1 MEHFAFCFVIL
12 IMLQEIRQAF
22 RMIARSPGF
31 TAIAVLSLALGIGAN
46 AAIFSLAD
54 ALLFRPLAVTD
65 PGSVM
70 ALNLDTPGGDLGNFS
85 YPDYRDLRS
94 TTKSFDGIAAFQIST
109 FSLAR
114 NKNEVPQMRA
124 GLEVSDNFFSV
135 LGIQPTLGRSFLPE
149 ETVKGGAPA
158 VVLSYGFWQDQF
170 NGDKEVL
177 GRTIRISG
185 TDFTIVGVAPKAFTG
200 VDQYIRP
207 SFMVPAVLTQQL
219 NGAAKDPVENRTDY
233 SFTLYGRLKRGVSVN
248 QAQAEMVTLWKGLQ
262 QQYPA
267 DGRNGKMMV
276 RTQLQFRIAQDSID
290 AILITMLMAL
300 VSVVLL
306 IACAN
311 VANLLLGRARGRT
324 REIAVRI
331 ALGVSRTKLLRQLF
345 AENVVLALLG
355 DVIGLGFAYGGI
367 RFLQTIPIPSDL
379 PIVIS
384 PQLDQRVLVFS
395 LIASL
400 FSVLVFG
407 LAPAFQS
414 LKTELVSALKSS
426 ESNMSGR
433 KRTLG
438 RNSLVI
444 VQIALSMVLLVA
456 SGMLLDGFRKT
467 LVASPGFRTDH
478 LLITEFDTS
487 LVRYN
492 PEKTVAFYRDI
503 KDRVRA
509 LAGVRSAALTAT
521 VPFGNNQP
529 SREVIPDGYQATKGQ
544 ESVTLP
550 FDVVDADYF
559 GTMKIPIVS
568 GRGFTADD
576 KADSTPVTIVN
587 QEFAARFWP
596 GQDPLGKRIRLD
608 NDKGKLVQVVG
619 VARNSKYMF
628 ISESQYRY
636 FYLPYAQEGGT
647 RMVMLTESSGDPA
660 LLAAPLREI
669 VRSMDPNQPMYNV
682 RTFGNFYKMR
692 AIDTPLM
699 ITQMVVTMGLIGLL
713 LALIGIYGLVS
724 YSVARRTR
732 EIGVRIAIGADRTDV
747 IKMVLRQGFVLA
759 CIGIGV
765 GGILSLIVGKALAA
779 GLIGLGK
786 PNPATFIIVPL
797 AVLLVTM
804 AACWAPAW
812 RASRVDPLRALR
824 AE

>member
-1 MEHFAFCFVIL
+1 
-12 IMLQEIRQAF
+12 MLQEIRHAF

-31 TAIAVLSLALGIGAN
+31 TSIAVLSLALGIGAN

-54 ALLFRPLAVTD
+54 ALLFRPLPVTD

-94 TTKSFDGIAAFQIST
+94 SAKSLDGIAAFQLST

-114 NKNEVPQMRA
+114 TKDEVPQMRA

-158 VVLSYGFWQDQF
+158 VVLAYGFWQDQF
-170 NGDKEVL
+170 NGDKEIL

-200 VDQYIRP
+200 VDQYVRP
-207 SFMVPAVLTQQL
+207 SFMVPAVLAQQL
-219 NGAAKDPVENRTDY
+219 TGAAKDPMENRNDY
-233 SFTLYGRLKRGVSVN
+233 NFTLYGRLRKGVSVR

-267 DGRNGKMMV
+267 DGRNGKMAV
-276 RTQLQFRIAQDSID
+276 RTQLQYRIAQDSID
-290 AILITMLMAL
+290 AILVTMLMAL
-300 VSVVLL
+300 VAVVLL

-355 DVIGLGFAYGGI
+355 GVIGLAFAYGGI

-384 PQLDQRVLVFS
+384 PELDQRVLIFS

-426 ESNMSGR
+426 DSNMAGR

-444 VQIALSMVLLVA
+444 IQIALSMVLLVA

-487 LVRYN
+487 LVRYA
-492 PEKTVAFYRDI
+492 PEKTTTFYRDL

-509 LAGVRSAALTAT
+509 LPGVRSASFSAA

-529 SREVIPDGYQATKGQ
+529 SREVIPEGYQAPKGQ
-544 ESVTLP
+544 ESVSLLYDVIDENY
-550 FDVVDADYF
+550 FD
-559 GTMKIPIVS
+559 TMKVGIVS
-568 GRGFTADD
+568 GRAFTADD
-576 KADSTPVTIVN
+576 KADSAPVAIVN

-596 GQDPLGKRIRLD
+596 DQDAVGKRFRLD

-619 VARNSKYMF
+619 VARNSKYLF
-628 ISESQYRY
+628 IGEPQYRY

-647 RMVMLTESSGDPA
+647 RRILLTESSGDPA
-660 LLAAPLREI
+660 LLVAPLREI

-765 GGILSLIVGKALAA
+765 GGALSLIVGKALAA

-786 PNPATFIIVPL
+786 PNPATFIVVPL

-812 RASRVDPLRALR
+812 RASRVDPLRTLR
-824 AE
+824 AD

>member
-1 MEHFAFCFVIL
+1 
-12 IMLQEIRQAF
+12 MLQEIRHAF

-31 TAIAVLSLALGIGAN
+31 TSIAVLSLALGIGAN

-54 ALLFRPLAVTD
+54 ALLFRPLPVAH

-94 TTKSFDGIAAFQIST
+94 SAKSFDGIAAFQLAT

-114 NKNEVPQMRA
+114 SKDEVPQMRA

-135 LGIQPTLGRSFLPE
+135 LGVQPALGRSFLPQE
-149 ETVKGGAPA
+149 SARGGSPA

-185 TDFTIVGVAPKAFTG
+185 TDFTIVGVAPRAFTG

-219 NGAAKDPVENRTDY
+219 NGAAKDPVENRGDY
-233 SFTLYGRLKRGVSVN
+233 SFTLYGRLQEGVSAR

-276 RTQLQFRIAQDSID
+276 RTQLQFRIAQDSVD
-290 AILITMLMAL
+290 AILVTMLMAL

-355 DVIGLGFAYGGI
+355 GVIGLGFAYGGI

-384 PQLDQRVLVFS
+384 PELDQRVLVFS

-400 FSVLVFG
+400 FSVLAFG

-426 ESNMSGR
+426 ESNMAGR

-492 PEKTVAFYRDI
+492 PEKTVAFYRDL

-509 LAGVRSAALTAT
+509 LPAVRSAALTAT
-521 VPFGNNQP
+521 VPFSNNQP
-529 SREVIPDGYQATKGQ
+529 SREVIPEGYQATKGQ
-544 ESVTLP
+544 ESVTL
-550 FDVVDADYF
+550 FYDVVDEHYF
-559 GTMKIPIVS
+559 DTMKVGIVS
-568 GRGFTADD
+568 GRAFTADD
-576 KADSTPVTIVN
+576 KADSTPVAIVN

-596 GQDPLGKRIRLD
+596 GQEPLGKRIRLD
-608 NDKGKLVQVVG
+608 NGKGKLVQVIG
-619 VARNSKYMF
+619 VARNSKYLF
-628 ISESQYRY
+628 IGEPQYRY
-636 FYLPYAQEGGT
+636 LYLPFAQEGGT
-647 RMVMLTESSGDPA
+647 RMVMLTESAGDPA

-765 GGILSLIVGKALAA
+765 GGVLSVVVGKALAA
-779 GLIGLGK
+779 GMIGLGQ
-786 PNPATFIIVPL
+786 PNPVTFIVVPL

-824 AE
+824 SE

>member
-1 MEHFAFCFVIL
+1 M
-12 IMLQEIRQAF
+12 MQEIRHAF
-22 RMIARSPGF
+22 RMVGRSPGF
-31 TAIAVLSLALGIGAN
+31 TSIAVLSLALGIGAN

-54 ALLFRPLAVTD
+54 ALLFRPLPVTN

-70 ALNLDTPGGDLGNFS
+70 ALNLDTPGGDLGSFS

-94 TTKSFDGIAAFQIST
+94 STKSFDGLTAFQLAT

-114 NKNEVPQMRA
+114 SKDEVPQMRA

-158 VVLSYGFWQDQF
+158 VVLAYGFWQDQF
-170 NGDKEVL
+170 NGDSQVL

-207 SFMVPAVLTQQL
+207 AFMVPAVLSQQL
-219 NGAAKDPVENRTDY
+219 NGAAKDPIENRNDY
-233 SFTLYGRLKRGVSVN
+233 NFTLYGRLKQGVSVG
-248 QAQAEMVTLWKGLQ
+248 QAQAEMATLWKGLQ

-267 DGRNGKMMV
+267 DGRNGRMMV
-276 RTQLQFRIAQDSID
+276 RTQLQFRIAQDSVD
-290 AILITMLMAL
+290 AILVTMLMAL
-300 VSVVLL
+300 VAVVLL

-355 DVIGLGFAYGGI
+355 GVLGLAFAYGGI
-367 RFLQTIPIPSDL
+367 RFLQTIPVPSDL

-384 PQLDQRVLVFS
+384 PQLDQRVLLFS
-395 LIASL
+395 LIAAV

-414 LKTELVSALKSS
+414 LKTELVAALKSS
-426 ESNMSGR
+426 ESNLAGR

-444 VQIALSMVLLVA
+444 VQIGLSMVLLVA

-467 LVASPGFRTDH
+467 LVANPGFRTDH
-478 LLITEFDTS
+478 LLISEFDTS
-487 LVRYN
+487 LVRYT
-492 PEKTVAFYRDI
+492 PEKTTAFYRDL

-509 LAGVRSAALTAT
+509 LPAVRSAAFSAA

-529 SREVIPDGYQATKGQ
+529 SREVIPEGYQAPKGQ
-544 ESVTLP
+544 ESVTLLY
-550 FDVVDADYF
+550 DVVDENYF
-559 GTMKIPIVS
+559 DTLKVGIVS
-568 GRGFTADD
+568 GRAFTAED
-576 KADSTPVTIVN
+576 KANSTPVAIVN

-608 NDKGKLVQVVG
+608 NGKGKLVQVVG
-619 VARNSKYMF
+619 VARNSKYLF
-628 ISESQYRY
+628 FGEPQYRY

-647 RMVMLTESSGDPA
+647 RRVLLTESAGDPA
-660 LLAAPLREI
+660 LLVAPLREI
-669 VRSMDPNQPMYNV
+669 VKSMDPNQPMYNV
-682 RTFGNFYKMR
+682 RTFANFYKMR

-759 CIGIGV
+759 CIRHWRRRGAQLDCGQSTGSRNDWPGQTESGYVYRGAVGI
-765 GGILSLIVGKALAA
+765 
-779 GLIGLGK
+779 
-786 PNPATFIIVPL
+786 
-797 AVLLVTM
+797 LLVTM

-824 AE
+824 FD

>member
-1 MEHFAFCFVIL
+1 
-12 IMLQEIRQAF
+12 MLQEIRQAF

-31 TAIAVLSLALGIGAN
+31 TSIAVLSLALGIGAN

-85 YPDYRDLRS
+85 YPDYRDLRT
-94 TTKSFDGIAAFQIST
+94 TTKSFDGIAAFQLAT

-114 NKNEVPQMRA
+114 SKNEVPQMRA

-149 ETVKGGAPA
+149 ESARGGAPA

-207 SFMVPAVLTQQL
+207 SFMVSAVLAQQL
-219 NGAAKDPVENRTDY
+219 NGAAKDPMENRGDY
-233 SFTLYGRLKRGVSVN
+233 SFTLYGRLKHGVSAS

-276 RTQLQFRIAQDSID
+276 RTQLQSRIAQDSVD
-290 AILITMLMAL
+290 AILVTMLMAL

-355 DVIGLGFAYGGI
+355 GVIGLGFAYGGI

-384 PQLDQRVLVFS
+384 PQLDQRVLIFS

-487 LVRYN
+487 LVRYT
-492 PEKTVAFYRDI
+492 PEKTAAFYRDI

-509 LAGVRSAALTAT
+509 LPGVRSAALTAT

-550 FDVVDADYF
+550 FDVVDQDYF
-559 GTMKIPIVS
+559 ETMKVPIVS

-608 NDKGKLVQVVG
+608 NEKGKLVQVVG

-732 EIGVRIAIGADRTDV
+732 EIGVRIAIGADRMDV

-759 CIGIGV
+759 CIGIGI
-765 GGILSLIVGKALAA
+765 GGVLSLIVGKALAA

-786 PNPATFIIVPL
+786 PNPATFIVVPL

-824 AE
+824 SE

>member
-1 MEHFAFCFVIL
+1 
-12 IMLQEIRQAF
+12 MLQEIRHAF

-31 TAIAVLSLALGIGAN
+31 TSIAVLSLALGIGAN

-54 ALLFRPLAVTD
+54 ALLFRPLPVAH

-94 TTKSFDGIAAFQIST
+94 SAKSFDGIAAFQLAT

-114 NKNEVPQMRA
+114 NKDEVPQMRA

-135 LGIQPTLGRSFLPE
+135 LGVQPALGRSFLPQE
-149 ETVKGGAPA
+149 SARGGSPA

-185 TDFTIVGVAPKAFTG
+185 TDFTIVGVAPRAFTG

-219 NGAAKDPVENRTDY
+219 NGAAKDPMENRGDY
-233 SFTLYGRLKRGVSVN
+233 SYTLYGRLRQGVSAR

-290 AILITMLMAL
+290 AILVTMLMAL

-355 DVIGLGFAYGGI
+355 GVIGLGFAYGGI

-384 PQLDQRVLVFS
+384 PELDQRVLVFS

-400 FSVLVFG
+400 FSVLAFG

-426 ESNMSGR
+426 ESNMAGR

-492 PEKTVAFYRDI
+492 PEKTVAFYRDL

-509 LAGVRSAALTAT
+509 LPAVRSAALTAT
-521 VPFGNNQP
+521 VPFSNNQP
-529 SREVIPDGYQATKGQ
+529 SREVIPEGYQATKGQ
-544 ESVTLP
+544 ESVTL
-550 FDVVDADYF
+550 FYDVVDEHYF
-559 GTMKIPIVS
+559 DTMKVGIVS
-568 GRGFTADD
+568 GRAFTADD
-576 KADSTPVTIVN
+576 KADSTPVAIVN

-596 GQDPLGKRIRLD
+596 GQEPLGKRIRLD
-608 NDKGKLVQVVG
+608 NGKGKLVQVVG
-619 VARNSKYMF
+619 VARNSKYLF
-628 ISESQYRY
+628 IGEPQYRY
-636 FYLPYAQEGGT
+636 LYLPFAQAGGT
-647 RMVMLTESSGDPA
+647 RMVMLTESAGDPA

-713 LALIGIYGLVS
+713 LALVGIYGLVS

-765 GGILSLIVGKALAA
+765 GGVLSVVVGKALAA
-779 GLIGLGK
+779 GMIGLGQ
-786 PNPATFIIVPL
+786 PNPATFVVVPL

>member
-1 MEHFAFCFVIL
+1 
-12 IMLQEIRQAF
+12 MLQEIRHAF

-31 TAIAVLSLALGIGAN
+31 TTIAVLSLALGIGAN

-65 PGSVM
+65 PGSVT

-94 TTKSFDGIAAFQIST
+94 TTKSFDGIAAFQLAT

-114 NKNEVPQMRA
+114 SKNEVPQMRA
-124 GLEVSDNFFSV
+124 GVEVSDNFFSV
-135 LGIQPTLGRSFLPE
+135 LGVQPTLGRSFLPE

-158 VVLSYGFWQDQF
+158 VVLAYGFWQDQF

-185 TDFTIVGVAPKAFTG
+185 TDFTIVGVTPKAFTG
-200 VDQYIRP
+200 LDQYIRP

-233 SFTLYGRLKRGVSVN
+233 SFTLYGRLKHGVSVS

-267 DGRNGKMMV
+267 DGRNGRMMV

-355 DVIGLGFAYGGI
+355 GVIGLGFAYGGI

-384 PQLDQRVLVFS
+384 PELDQRVLIFS

-426 ESNMSGR
+426 ESNQAGR

-492 PEKTVAFYRDI
+492 PEKTVAFYRDL
-503 KDRVRA
+503 KDRVRGLPA
-509 LAGVRSAALTAT
+509 VRSAALTAT

-529 SREVIPDGYQATKGQ
+529 SREVIPDGYQAPKGQ
-544 ESVTLP
+544 ESVTQF
-550 FDVVDADYF
+550 FDVVDEHYF
-559 GTMKIPIVS
+559 DTMKIPIVS
-568 GRGFTADD
+568 GREFTADD
-576 KADSTPVTIVN
+576 KADSTPVAIVN
-587 QEFAARFWP
+587 QEFAAHFWP

-608 NDKGKLVQVVG
+608 NGKGKLVQVVG
-619 VARNSKYMF
+619 VARNSKYLF
-628 ISESQYRY
+628 IGEQQYRY
-636 FYLPYAQEGGT
+636 FYLPFAQEGGT
-647 RMVMLTESSGDPA
+647 RMVLLTESSGDPA

-765 GGILSLIVGKALAA
+765 GGILSLIVGRALAA
-779 GLIGLGK
+779 GMIGLGK
-786 PNPATFIIVPL
+786 PNPATFIVVPA

>member
-1 MEHFAFCFVIL
+1 
-12 IMLQEIRQAF
+12 MLQEIRHAF

-31 TAIAVLSLALGIGAN
+31 TSIAVLSLALGIGAN

-54 ALLFRPLAVTD
+54 ALLFRPLPVAH

-94 TTKSFDGIAAFQIST
+94 SAKSFDGIAAFQLAT

-114 NKNEVPQMRA
+114 NKDEVPQMRA

-135 LGIQPTLGRSFLPE
+135 LGVQPALGRSFLPQE
-149 ETVKGGAPA
+149 SARGGSPA

-185 TDFTIVGVAPKAFTG
+185 TDFTIVGVAPRAFTG

-219 NGAAKDPVENRTDY
+219 NGAAKDPVENRGDY
-233 SFTLYGRLKRGVSVN
+233 SFTLYGRLRQGVSAR

-290 AILITMLMAL
+290 AILVTMLMAL

-355 DVIGLGFAYGGI
+355 GVIGLGFAYGGI

-384 PQLDQRVLVFS
+384 PELDQRVLVFS

-400 FSVLVFG
+400 FSVLAFG

-426 ESNMSGR
+426 ESNMAGR

-492 PEKTVAFYRDI
+492 PEKTVAFYRDL

-509 LAGVRSAALTAT
+509 LPAVRSAALTAT
-521 VPFGNNQP
+521 VPFSNNQP
-529 SREVIPDGYQATKGQ
+529 SREVIPEGYQATKGQ
-544 ESVTLP
+544 ESVTL
-550 FDVVDADYF
+550 FYDVVDEHYF
-559 GTMKIPIVS
+559 DTMKVGIVS
-568 GRGFTADD
+568 GRAFTADD
-576 KADSTPVTIVN
+576 KADSTPVAIVN

-596 GQDPLGKRIRLD
+596 GQEPLGKRIRLD
-608 NDKGKLVQVVG
+608 NGKGKFVQVVG
-619 VARNSKYMF
+619 VARNSKYLF
-628 ISESQYRY
+628 IGEPQYRY
-636 FYLPYAQEGGT
+636 LYLPFAQAGGT
-647 RMVMLTESSGDPA
+647 RMVMLTESAGDPA

-765 GGILSLIVGKALAA
+765 GGVLSVVVGKALAA
-779 GLIGLGK
+779 GMIGLGQ
-786 PNPATFIIVPL
+786 PNPVTFIVVPL

-824 AE
+824 SE

>member
-1 MEHFAFCFVIL
+1 
-12 IMLQEIRQAF
+12 MLQEIRHAF

-31 TAIAVLSLALGIGAN
+31 TSIAVLSLALGIGAN

-54 ALLFRPLAVTD
+54 ALLFRPLPVAH

-94 TTKSFDGIAAFQIST
+94 SAKSFDGIAAFQLAT

-114 NKNEVPQMRA
+114 NKDEVPQMRA

-135 LGIQPTLGRSFLPE
+135 LGVQPALGRSFLPQE
-149 ETVKGGAPA
+149 SARGGSPA

-185 TDFTIVGVAPKAFTG
+185 TDFTIVGVAPRAFTG

-219 NGAAKDPVENRTDY
+219 NGAAKDPVENRGDY
-233 SFTLYGRLKRGVSVN
+233 SFTLYGRLQEGVSAR

-290 AILITMLMAL
+290 AILVTMLMAL

-355 DVIGLGFAYGGI
+355 GVIGLGFAYGGI

-384 PQLDQRVLVFS
+384 PELDQRVLVFS

-400 FSVLVFG
+400 FSVLAFG

-426 ESNMSGR
+426 ESNMAGR

-492 PEKTVAFYRDI
+492 PEKTVAFYRDL

-509 LAGVRSAALTAT
+509 LPAVRSAALTAT
-521 VPFGNNQP
+521 VPFSNNQP
-529 SREVIPDGYQATKGQ
+529 SREVIPEGYQATKGQ
-544 ESVTLP
+544 ESVTL
-550 FDVVDADYF
+550 FYDVVDEHYF
-559 GTMKIPIVS
+559 DTMKVGIVS
-568 GRGFTADD
+568 GRAFTADD
-576 KADSTPVTIVN
+576 KADSTPVAIVN

-596 GQDPLGKRIRLD
+596 GQEPLGKRIRLD
-608 NDKGKLVQVVG
+608 NGKGKLVQVIG
-619 VARNSKYMF
+619 VARNSKYLF
-628 ISESQYRY
+628 IGEPQYRY
-636 FYLPYAQEGGT
+636 LYLPFAQEGGT
-647 RMVMLTESSGDPA
+647 RMVMLTESAGDPA

-765 GGILSLIVGKALAA
+765 GGVLSVVVGKALAA
-779 GLIGLGK
+779 GMIGLGQ
-786 PNPATFIIVPL
+786 PNPVTFIVVPL

-824 AE
+824 SE

>member
-1 MEHFAFCFVIL
+1 
-12 IMLQEIRQAF
+12 MLQEIRQAS

-94 TTKSFDGIAAFQIST
+94 TAKSFDGIAAFQIST

-124 GLEVSDNFFSV
+124 GIEVSDNFFSV
-135 LGIQPTLGRSFLPE
+135 LGVQPTLGRSFLPE

-177 GRTIRISG
+177 GHTIRISG
-185 TDFTIVGVAPKAFTG
+185 TDFTIVGVTPKAFTG

-233 SFTLYGRLKRGVSVN
+233 NFTLYGRLRHGISASH
-248 QAQAEMVTLWKGLQ
+248 AQAEMVTLWKGLQ

-276 RTQLQFRIAQDSID
+276 RTQLQSRIAQDSVD
-290 AILITMLMAL
+290 AILVTMLMAL

-355 DVIGLGFAYGGI
+355 GLIGLGFAYGGI

-384 PQLDQRVLVFS
+384 PQLDQRVLIFS

-456 SGMLLDGFRKT
+456 SGMLLDGFHKT

-487 LVRYN
+487 LVRYT
-492 PEKTVAFYRDI
+492 PGKTVAFYRDI
-503 KDRVRA
+503 EDRVRA
-509 LAGVRSAALTAT
+509 LAEVRSAALTAT
-521 VPFGNNQP
+521 IPFGNNQP

-576 KADSTPVTIVN
+576 KAESTPVAIVN

-608 NDKGKLVQVVG
+608 NEKGKLVQVVG

-660 LLAAPLREI
+660 LLAAPLREV

-699 ITQMVVTMGLIGLL
+699 ITQMVITMGLIGLL

-732 EIGVRIAIGADRTDV
+732 EIGVRIAIGADRMDV

-765 GGILSLIVGKALAA
+765 GGVLSLIVGKALAA

-786 PNPATFIIVPL
+786 PNPATFIVVPL

-824 AE
+824 SE

>member
-1 MEHFAFCFVIL
+1 M
-12 IMLQEIRQAF
+12 
-22 RMIARSPGF
+22 
-31 TAIAVLSLALGIGAN
+31 
-46 AAIFSLAD
+46 
-54 ALLFRPLAVTD
+54 
-65 PGSVM
+65 
-70 ALNLDTPGGDLGNFS
+70 
-85 YPDYRDLRS
+85 
-94 TTKSFDGIAAFQIST
+94 
-109 FSLAR
+109 
-114 NKNEVPQMRA
+114 
-124 GLEVSDNFFSV
+124 
-135 LGIQPTLGRSFLPE
+135 
-149 ETVKGGAPA
+149 
-158 VVLSYGFWQDQF
+158 VLSYGFWQDQF

-185 TDFTIVGVAPKAFTG
+185 TDFTIVGVAPRAFTG

-219 NGAAKDPVENRTDY
+219 NGAAKDPMENRGDY
-233 SFTLYGRLKRGVSVN
+233 SFTLYGRLQEGVSAR

-290 AILITMLMAL
+290 AILVTMLMAL

-355 DVIGLGFAYGGI
+355 GVIGLGFAYGGI

-384 PQLDQRVLVFS
+384 PELDQRVLVFS

-400 FSVLVFG
+400 FSVLAFG

-426 ESNMSGR
+426 ESNMAGR

-492 PEKTVAFYRDI
+492 PEKTVAFYRDL

-509 LAGVRSAALTAT
+509 LPAVRSAALTAT
-521 VPFGNNQP
+521 VPFSNNQP
-529 SREVIPDGYQATKGQ
+529 SREVIPEGYQATKGQ
-544 ESVTLP
+544 ESVTLF
-550 FDVVDADYF
+550 FDVVDEHYF
-559 GTMKIPIVS
+559 DTMKVGIVS
-568 GRGFTADD
+568 GRAFTADD
-576 KADSTPVTIVN
+576 KADSTPVAIVN

-596 GQDPLGKRIRLD
+596 GQEPLGKRIRLD
-608 NDKGKLVQVVG
+608 NGKGKFVQVVG
-619 VARNSKYMF
+619 VARNSKYLF
-628 ISESQYRY
+628 IGEPQYRY
-636 FYLPYAQEGGT
+636 LYLPFAQAGGT
-647 RMVMLTESSGDPA
+647 RMVMLTESAGDPA

-765 GGILSLIVGKALAA
+765 GGVLSVVVGKALAA
-779 GLIGLGK
+779 GMIGLGQ
-786 PNPATFIIVPL
+786 PNPVTFIVVPL

-824 AE
+824 SE

>member
-1 MEHFAFCFVIL
+1 
-12 IMLQEIRQAF
+12 MLQEIRHAF

-31 TAIAVLSLALGIGAN
+31 TSIAVLSLALGIGAN

-54 ALLFRPLAVTD
+54 ALLFRPLPVTD
-65 PGSVM
+65 PGAVM
-70 ALNLDTPGGDLGNFS
+70 ALNLDTPGGDLGSFS

-94 TTKSFDGIAAFQIST
+94 SAKSFDGLAAFQLST

-114 NKNEVPQMRA
+114 SKDEVPQMRA

-135 LGIQPTLGRSFLPE
+135 LGIEPTLGRSFLPE

-158 VVLSYGFWQDQF
+158 VVLAYGFWQDQF
-170 NGDKEVL
+170 NGDKAIL

-185 TDFTIVGVAPKAFTG
+185 TDFTIVGIAPKAFTG

-219 NGAAKDPVENRTDY
+219 NGAAKDPFENRNDY
-233 SFTLYGRLKRGVSVN
+233 NFTLYGRIRKGVSVS

-262 QQYPA
+262 RQYSA
-267 DGRNGKMMV
+267 DGRNGKMAV
-276 RTQLQFRIAQDSID
+276 RTQLQYRIAQDSID
-290 AILITMLMAL
+290 AVLVTMLMAL
-300 VSVVLL
+300 VAVVLL

-355 DVIGLGFAYGGI
+355 GVIGLGFAYGGI
-367 RFLQTIPIPSDL
+367 RFLQTIPVPSDL
-379 PIVIS
+379 PIFIS
-384 PQLDQRVLVFS
+384 PELDQRVLVFS
-395 LIASL
+395 LMAAA

-426 ESNMSGR
+426 ESNMAGR

-438 RNSLVI
+438 RNGLVI

-467 LVASPGFRTDH
+467 LVTSPGFRTDH

-487 LVRYN
+487 LVRYT
-492 PEKTVAFYRDI
+492 PEKTVAFYRDL

-509 LAGVRSAALTAT
+509 LAGARSAALSAA

-529 SREVIPDGYQATKGQ
+529 SREVIPDGYQAPKGQ
-544 ESVTLP
+544 ESVTL
-550 FDVVDADYF
+550 FYDVVDEHYF
-559 GTMKIPIVS
+559 DTMKVGIVS
-568 GRGFTADD
+568 GRAFNADD
-576 KADSTPVTIVN
+576 KADSTPVAIVN

-596 GQDPLGKRIRLD
+596 GQDAIGKRFRMD
-608 NDKGKLVQVVG
+608 NEKGKIVQVVG
-619 VARNSKYMF
+619 VARNSKYLF
-628 ISESQYRY
+628 IGEPQYRY
-636 FYLPYAQEGGT
+636 FYLPFAQEGGT
-647 RMVMLTESSGDPA
+647 RMVLLTESSGDPA

-682 RTFGNFYKMR
+682 RTFDNFYKMR

-732 EIGVRIAIGADRTDV
+732 EIGVRIAIGADRSDV

-765 GGILSLIVGKALAA
+765 GGVFSLIVGKALAA
-779 GLIGLGK
+779 GMIGLGK
-786 PNPATFIIVPL
+786 PNPATFVVVPV

-824 AE
+824 AD

>member
-1 MEHFAFCFVIL
+1 M
-12 IMLQEIRQAF
+12 MQEIRHAF

-54 ALLFRPLAVTD
+54 ALLFRPLPVTD

-70 ALNLDTPGGDLGNFS
+70 ALSLDTPGGDLGNFS

-94 TTKSFDGIAAFQIST
+94 SAKSLAGLTAFQLAT

-114 NKNEVPQMRA
+114 SKDEVPQMRA

-135 LGIQPTLGRSFLPE
+135 LGVQPTLGRSFLPE

-158 VVLSYGFWQDQF
+158 VVLTYGFWQDQF
-170 NGDKEVL
+170 NGDSQVL

-200 VDQYIRP
+200 VDQYVRP
-207 SFMVPAVLTQQL
+207 AFMVPAVLTQQL
-219 NGAAKDPVENRTDY
+219 NGAAKDPVENRDDY
-233 SFTLYGRLKRGVSVN
+233 SFTLYGRIRHGVSVN
-248 QAQAEMVTLWKGLQ
+248 QAQAEMVMLWKGLQ

-267 DGRNGKMMV
+267 DGRNGRMMV
-276 RTQLQFRIAQDSID
+276 RTQLQSRIAQDSVD
-290 AILITMLMAL
+290 AILVTMLMAL

-355 DVIGLGFAYGGI
+355 GVIGLGFAYGGI

-384 PQLDQRVLVFS
+384 PQLDQRVLIFS
-395 LIASL
+395 LTACL

-414 LKTELVSALKSS
+414 LKTELVAALKSS
-426 ESNMSGR
+426 ESNLAGR

-467 LVASPGFRTDH
+467 LSASPGFRTDH
-478 LLITEFDTS
+478 LMMTEFDTS
-487 LVRYN
+487 LVRYS
-492 PEKTVAFYRDI
+492 PEKTTSFYRELM
-503 KDRVRA
+503 DRARA
-509 LAGVRSAALTAT
+509 LPGVRSATLTAT
-521 VPFGNNQP
+521 VPFSNNQP
-529 SREVIPDGYQATKGQ
+529 SREVIPDSYQAPKGQ
-544 ESVTLP
+544 ESVSLL
-550 FDVVDADYF
+550 FDVVDEHYF
-559 GTMKIPIVS
+559 DTMKVGIVS
-568 GRGFTADD
+568 GRAFTAND
-576 KADSTPVTIVN
+576 KADSAPVAIVN

-596 GQDPLGKRIRLD
+596 GQEPLGKRFRLD
-608 NDKGKLVQVVG
+608 NGKGKLVQVVG
-619 VARNSKYMF
+619 VARNSKYTF
-628 ISESQYRY
+628 IGEPQYRY

-647 RMVMLTESSGDPA
+647 RMVLLTESSGDPA

-669 VRSMDPNQPMYNV
+669 VRSMDSNQPMYNV
-682 RTFGNFYKMR
+682 RTFANFYKMR

-732 EIGVRIAIGADRTDV
+732 EIGVRIAIGADRSDV

-765 GGILSLIVGKALAA
+765 GGVLSLVVGKALAA
-779 GLIGLGK
+779 GMIGLGK
-786 PNPATFIIVPL
+786 PNPATFIVVPL
-797 AVLLVTM
+797 AVMLVTM

-824 AE
+824 AD

>member
-1 MEHFAFCFVIL
+1 
-12 IMLQEIRQAF
+12 MLQEIRQAF

-94 TTKSFDGIAAFQIST
+94 STKSFDGIAAFQIST

-114 NKNEVPQMRA
+114 SKNEVPQMRA

-135 LGIQPTLGRSFLPE
+135 LGIQSTLGRSFLPE
-149 ETVKGGAPA
+149 ETVKGGPPA
-158 VVLSYGFWQDQF
+158 VVLSYGFWQDEF

-185 TDFTIVGVAPKAFTG
+185 TDFTIVGVTPKAFTG

-207 SFMVPAVLTQQL
+207 SFMVSAVLAQQL

-233 SFTLYGRLKRGVSVN
+233 NFTLYGRLKHGISVS

-262 QQYPA
+262 QRYPA

-276 RTQLQFRIAQDSID
+276 RTQLQSRIAQDSVD
-290 AILITMLMAL
+290 AILVTMLMAL

-355 DVIGLGFAYGGI
+355 GVIGLGFAYGGI

-384 PQLDQRVLVFS
+384 PQLDQRVLIFS

-487 LVRYN
+487 LVRYS
-492 PEKTVAFYRDI
+492 PEKTAAFYRDL
-503 KDRVRA
+503 KDRVRG
-509 LAGVRSAALTAT
+509 LPGVRSAALTAT

-568 GRGFTADD
+568 GRGFNVDD
-576 KADSTPVTIVN
+576 KADSTPVAIVN

-608 NDKGKLVQVVG
+608 NEKGKLVQVVG

-699 ITQMVVTMGLIGLL
+699 ITKMVVTMGLIGLL

-765 GGILSLIVGKALAA
+765 GGVLSLIVGKALAA

-786 PNPATFIIVPL
+786 PNPATFIVVPL

-824 AE
+824 SE

>member
-1 MEHFAFCFVIL
+1 
-12 IMLQEIRQAF
+12 MLQEIRQAF

-114 NKNEVPQMRA
+114 SKNEVPQMRA

-185 TDFTIVGVAPKAFTG
+185 TDFTIVGVTPKAFTG

-233 SFTLYGRLKRGVSVN
+233 NFTLYGRLKHSVSVS

-262 QQYPA
+262 RQYPA

-276 RTQLQFRIAQDSID
+276 RTQLQSRIAQDSVD
-290 AILITMLMAL
+290 AILVTMLMAL

-355 DVIGLGFAYGGI
+355 GVIGLGFAYGGI

-384 PQLDQRVLVFS
+384 PQLDQRVLIFS

-492 PEKTVAFYRDI
+492 QEKTATFYRDI
-503 KDRVRA
+503 KDRVRG
-509 LAGVRSAALTAT
+509 LPGVRSAALTAT
-521 VPFGNNQP
+521 IPFGNNQP

-550 FDVVDADYF
+550 FDVVDQDYF
-559 GTMKIPIVS
+559 ETMKVPIVS

-576 KADSTPVTIVN
+576 KAESTPVAIVN

-596 GQDPLGKRIRLD
+596 GQDPLGKRIHLD
-608 NDKGKLVQVVG
+608 NEKGKLVQVVG

-765 GGILSLIVGKALAA
+765 GGVLSLIVGKALAA

-786 PNPATFIIVPL
+786 PNPATFIVVPL

-824 AE
+824 TE

>member
-1 MEHFAFCFVIL
+1 
-12 IMLQEIRQAF
+12 MLQEIRQAF

-94 TTKSFDGIAAFQIST
+94 TTKSFNGIAAFQIST

-114 NKNEVPQMRA
+114 SKNEVPQMRA

-149 ETVKGGAPA
+149 ESARRGAPA

-233 SFTLYGRLKRGVSVN
+233 NFTLYGRLRHGVSVS

-276 RTQLQFRIAQDSID
+276 RTQLQSRIAQDSVD
-290 AILITMLMAL
+290 AILVTMLMAL

-345 AENVVLALLG
+345 AENVALALLG
-355 DVIGLGFAYGGI
+355 GAIGLGFAYGGI

-384 PQLDQRVLVFS
+384 PELDQRVLIFS

-426 ESNMSGR
+426 ETTMSGR

-487 LVRYN
+487 LVRYS

-503 KDRVRA
+503 KDRVRG
-509 LAGVRSAALTAT
+509 LPGVRSAALTAT

-529 SREVIPDGYQATKGQ
+529 SREVIPDGYQAAKGQ

-550 FDVVDADYF
+550 FDVVDQDYF
-559 GTMKIPIVS
+559 ETIKVPIVS

-576 KADSTPVTIVN
+576 KADSTPVAIVN

-608 NDKGKLVQVVG
+608 NEKGKLVQVVG

-732 EIGVRIAIGADRTDV
+732 EIGVRIAIGADRMDV

-765 GGILSLIVGKALAA
+765 GGVLSLIVGKALAA

-786 PNPATFIIVPL
+786 PNPATFIVVPL

-824 AE
+824 SE

>member
-1 MEHFAFCFVIL
+1 
-12 IMLQEIRQAF
+12 
-22 RMIARSPGF
+22 
-31 TAIAVLSLALGIGAN
+31 LSLALGIGAN

-54 ALLFRPLAVTD
+54 ALLFRPLAVSD
-65 PGSVM
+65 PDSVM

-124 GLEVSDNFFSV
+124 GIEVSDNFFSV

-170 NGDKEVL
+170 NGDTGIL

-185 TDFTIVGVAPKAFTG
+185 TDFTIVGVTPKAFTG

-233 SFTLYGRLKRGVSVN
+233 TFTLYGRLKHRVSVS
-248 QAQAEMVTLWKGLQ
+248 QVQAEMVTLWKGLQ
-262 QQYPA
+262 RQYPA

-276 RTQLQFRIAQDSID
+276 RTQLQSRIAQDSVD

-355 DVIGLGFAYGGI
+355 GVIGLGFAYGGI

-384 PQLDQRVLVFS
+384 PQLDQRVLIFS

-438 RNSLVI
+438 RNGLVI

-487 LVRYN
+487 LVRYT
-492 PEKTVAFYRDI
+492 PEKTVTFYRDL
-503 KDRVRA
+503 KDRARA
-509 LAGVRSAALTAT
+509 LPAVRSAALTTT

-529 SREVIPDGYQATKGQ
+529 SREVIPDGYQAPKGQ
-544 ESVTLP
+544 ESVSLL
-550 FDVVDADYF
+550 FDVVDEHYF
-559 GTMKIPIVS
+559 DTMKIPIVS
-568 GRGFTADD
+568 GRGFTSDD
-576 KADSTPVTIVN
+576 KADSTPVAIVN

-596 GQDPLGKRIRLD
+596 GQDPLGKRVRLD
-608 NDKGKLVQVVG
+608 NEKGKLVQVVG

-765 GGILSLIVGKALAA
+765 GGVLSLIVGKALAA

-786 PNPATFIIVPL
+786 PSPATFIVVPV

-824 AE
+824 SE

>member
-1 MEHFAFCFVIL
+1 
-12 IMLQEIRQAF
+12 MLQEIRHAF

-31 TAIAVLSLALGIGAN
+31 TSIAVLSLALGIGAN

-54 ALLFRPLAVTD
+54 ALLFRPLPVAH

-94 TTKSFDGIAAFQIST
+94 SAKSFDGIAAFQLAT

-114 NKNEVPQMRA
+114 SKDEVPQMRA

-135 LGIQPTLGRSFLPE
+135 LGVQPALGRSFLPQE
-149 ETVKGGAPA
+149 SARGGSPA

-185 TDFTIVGVAPKAFTG
+185 TDFTIVGVAPRAFTG

-219 NGAAKDPVENRTDY
+219 NGAAKDPVENRGDY
-233 SFTLYGRLKRGVSVN
+233 SFTLYGRLQEGVSAR

-276 RTQLQFRIAQDSID
+276 RTQLQFRIAQDSVD
-290 AILITMLMAL
+290 AILVTMLMAL

-355 DVIGLGFAYGGI
+355 GVIGLGFAYGGI

-384 PQLDQRVLVFS
+384 PELDQRVLVFS

-400 FSVLVFG
+400 FSVLAFG

-426 ESNMSGR
+426 ESNMAGR

-492 PEKTVAFYRDI
+492 PEKTVAFYRDL

-509 LAGVRSAALTAT
+509 LPAVRSAALTAT
-521 VPFGNNQP
+521 VPFSNNQP
-529 SREVIPDGYQATKGQ
+529 SREVIPEGYQATKGQ
-544 ESVTLP
+544 ESVTL
-550 FDVVDADYF
+550 FYDVVDEHYF
-559 GTMKIPIVS
+559 DTMKVGIVS
-568 GRGFTADD
+568 GRAFTADD
-576 KADSTPVTIVN
+576 KADSTPVAIVN

-596 GQDPLGKRIRLD
+596 GQEPLGKRIRLD
-608 NDKGKLVQVVG
+608 NGKGKLVQVVG
-619 VARNSKYMF
+619 VARNSKYLF
-628 ISESQYRY
+628 IGEPQYRY
-636 FYLPYAQEGGT
+636 LYLPFAQAGGT
-647 RMVMLTESSGDPA
+647 RMVMLTESAGDPA

-765 GGILSLIVGKALAA
+765 GGVLSVVVGKALAA
-779 GLIGLGK
+779 GMIGLGQ
-786 PNPATFIIVPL
+786 PNPVTFIVVPL

>member
-1 MEHFAFCFVIL
+1 
-12 IMLQEIRQAF
+12 MLQEIRHAF

-31 TAIAVLSLALGIGAN
+31 TSIAVLSLALGIGAN

-54 ALLFRPLAVTD
+54 ALLFRPLPVAH

-94 TTKSFDGIAAFQIST
+94 SAKSFDGIAAFQLAT

-114 NKNEVPQMRA
+114 NKDEVPQMRA

-135 LGIQPTLGRSFLPE
+135 LGVQPALGRSFLPQE
-149 ETVKGGAPA
+149 SARGGSPA

-185 TDFTIVGVAPKAFTG
+185 TDFTIVGVAPRAFTG

-219 NGAAKDPVENRTDY
+219 NGAAKDPVENRGDY
-233 SFTLYGRLKRGVSVN
+233 SFTLYGRLQEGVSAR

-276 RTQLQFRIAQDSID
+276 RTQLQFRIAQDSVD
-290 AILITMLMAL
+290 AILVTMLMAL

-355 DVIGLGFAYGGI
+355 GVIGLGFAYGGI

-384 PQLDQRVLVFS
+384 PELDQRVLVFS

-400 FSVLVFG
+400 FSVLAFG

-426 ESNMSGR
+426 ESNMAGR

-492 PEKTVAFYRDI
+492 PEKTVAFYRDL

-509 LAGVRSAALTAT
+509 LPEVRSAALTAT
-521 VPFGNNQP
+521 VPFSNNQP
-529 SREVIPDGYQATKGQ
+529 SREVIPEGYQATKGQ
-544 ESVTLP
+544 ESVTL
-550 FDVVDADYF
+550 FYDVVDEHYF
-559 GTMKIPIVS
+559 DTMKVGIVS
-568 GRGFTADD
+568 GRAFTADD
-576 KADSTPVTIVN
+576 KADSTPVAIVN

-596 GQDPLGKRIRLD
+596 GQEPLGKRIRLD
-608 NDKGKLVQVVG
+608 NGKGKLVQVVG
-619 VARNSKYMF
+619 VARNSKYLF
-628 ISESQYRY
+628 IGEPQYRY
-636 FYLPYAQEGGT
+636 LYLPFAQAGGT
-647 RMVMLTESSGDPA
+647 RMVMLTESAGDPA

-713 LALIGIYGLVS
+713 LALVGIYGLVS

-765 GGILSLIVGKALAA
+765 GGVLSVVVGKALAA
-779 GLIGLGK
+779 GMIGLGQ
-786 PNPATFIIVPL
+786 PNPATFVVVPL

>member
-1 MEHFAFCFVIL
+1 MEHFPFCFVIL

-576 KADSTPVTIVN
+576 KADSTPATIVN

>member
-1 MEHFAFCFVIL
+1 
-12 IMLQEIRQAF
+12 MLQEIRHAF

-70 ALNLDTPGGDLGNFS
+70 ALTLDTPGGDLGNFS

-94 TTKSFDGIAAFQIST
+94 TTKSFDGVAAFQIST

-114 NKNEVPQMRA
+114 TKNEVPQMRA

-135 LGIQPTLGRSFLPE
+135 LGVQPTLGRSFLPE
-149 ETVKGGAPA
+149 ESARGGAPA

-170 NGDKEVL
+170 SGDKEVL

-185 TDFTIVGVAPKAFTG
+185 TDFTIVGVTPKAFTG
-200 VDQYIRP
+200 VDQYMRP

-233 SFTLYGRLKRGVSVN
+233 SFTLYGRLKHGVSIN

-355 DVIGLGFAYGGI
+355 GLIGLGFAYGGI

-384 PQLDQRVLVFS
+384 PQLNQRVLIFS

-467 LVASPGFRTDH
+467 LVASSGFRTDH

-487 LVRYN
+487 LVRYS

-503 KDRVRA
+503 KDRLRA
-509 LAGVRSAALTAT
+509 LPGVRSAALTAT

-576 KADSTPVTIVN
+576 KTDSTPVAIVN

-608 NDKGKLVQVVG
+608 NSKGKLVQVVG

-647 RMVMLTESSGDPA
+647 RMVMLTESSDDPA

-765 GGILSLIVGKALAA
+765 GGVLSLIVGKALAA

-786 PNPATFIIVPL
+786 PNPATFIVVPL

-824 AE
+824 TE

>member
-1 MEHFAFCFVIL
+1 
-12 IMLQEIRQAF
+12 MLQEIRHAF

-31 TAIAVLSLALGIGAN
+31 TSIAVLSLALGIGAN

-54 ALLFRPLAVTD
+54 ALLFRPLPVAH

-94 TTKSFDGIAAFQIST
+94 SAKSFDGIAAFQLAT

-114 NKNEVPQMRA
+114 SKDEVPQMRA

-135 LGIQPTLGRSFLPE
+135 LGVQPALGRSFLPQE
-149 ETVKGGAPA
+149 SARGGSPA

-185 TDFTIVGVAPKAFTG
+185 TDFTIVGVAPRAFTG

-219 NGAAKDPVENRTDY
+219 NGAAKDPMENRGDY
-233 SFTLYGRLKRGVSVN
+233 SYTLYGRLRQGVSAR

-290 AILITMLMAL
+290 AILVTMLMAL

-355 DVIGLGFAYGGI
+355 GVIGLGFAYGGI

-384 PQLDQRVLVFS
+384 PELDQRVLVFS

-400 FSVLVFG
+400 FSVLAFG

-426 ESNMSGR
+426 ESNMAGR

-492 PEKTVAFYRDI
+492 PEKTVAFYRDL

-509 LAGVRSAALTAT
+509 LPAVRSAALTAT
-521 VPFGNNQP
+521 VPFSNNQP
-529 SREVIPDGYQATKGQ
+529 SREVIPEGYQATKGQ
-544 ESVTLP
+544 ESVTL
-550 FDVVDADYF
+550 FYDVVDEHYF
-559 GTMKIPIVS
+559 DTMKVGIVS
-568 GRGFTADD
+568 GRAFTADD
-576 KADSTPVTIVN
+576 KADSTPVAIVN

-596 GQDPLGKRIRLD
+596 GQEPLGKRIHLD
-608 NDKGKLVQVVG
+608 NGKGKLVQVVG
-619 VARNSKYMF
+619 VARNSKYLF
-628 ISESQYRY
+628 IGEPQYRY
-636 FYLPYAQEGGT
+636 LYLPFAQAGGT
-647 RMVMLTESSGDPA
+647 RMVMLTESAGDPA

-669 VRSMDPNQPMYNV
+669 VRSMDPNQPIYNV

-765 GGILSLIVGKALAA
+765 GGVLSVVVGKALAA
-779 GLIGLGK
+779 GMIGLGQ
-786 PNPATFIIVPL
+786 PNPVTFIVVPL

-824 AE
+824 SE

>member
-1 MEHFAFCFVIL
+1 
-12 IMLQEIRQAF
+12 MLQEIRHAF

-31 TAIAVLSLALGIGAN
+31 TSIAVLSLALGIGAN

-54 ALLFRPLAVTD
+54 ALLFRPLPVAH

-94 TTKSFDGIAAFQIST
+94 SAKSFDGIAAFQLAT

-114 NKNEVPQMRA
+114 NKDEVPQMRA

-135 LGIQPTLGRSFLPE
+135 LGVQPALGRSFLPQE
-149 ETVKGGAPA
+149 SARGGSPA

-185 TDFTIVGVAPKAFTG
+185 TDFTIVGVAPRAFTG

-219 NGAAKDPVENRTDY
+219 NGAAKDPVENRGDY
-233 SFTLYGRLKRGVSVN
+233 SFTLYGRLQEGVSAR

-276 RTQLQFRIAQDSID
+276 RTQLQFRIAQDSVD
-290 AILITMLMAL
+290 AILVTMLMAL

-355 DVIGLGFAYGGI
+355 GVIGLGFAYGGI

-384 PQLDQRVLVFS
+384 PELDQRVLVFS

-400 FSVLVFG
+400 FSVLAFG

-426 ESNMSGR
+426 ESNMAGR

-492 PEKTVAFYRDI
+492 PEKTVAFYRDL

-509 LAGVRSAALTAT
+509 LPAVRSAALTAT
-521 VPFGNNQP
+521 VPFSNNQP
-529 SREVIPDGYQATKGQ
+529 SREVIPEGYQATKGQ
-544 ESVTLP
+544 ESVTL
-550 FDVVDADYF
+550 FYDVVDEHYF
-559 GTMKIPIVS
+559 DTMKVGIVS
-568 GRGFTADD
+568 GRAFTADD
-576 KADSTPVTIVN
+576 KADSTPVAIVN

-596 GQDPLGKRIRLD
+596 GQEPLGKRIHLD
-608 NDKGKLVQVVG
+608 NGKGKLVQVVG
-619 VARNSKYMF
+619 VARNSKYLF
-628 ISESQYRY
+628 IGEPQYRY
-636 FYLPYAQEGGT
+636 LYLPFAQAGGT
-647 RMVMLTESSGDPA
+647 RMVMLTESAGDPA

-713 LALIGIYGLVS
+713 LALVGIYGLVS

-765 GGILSLIVGKALAA
+765 GGVLSVVVGKALAA
-779 GLIGLGK
+779 GMIGLGQ
-786 PNPATFIIVPL
+786 PNPATFVVVPL